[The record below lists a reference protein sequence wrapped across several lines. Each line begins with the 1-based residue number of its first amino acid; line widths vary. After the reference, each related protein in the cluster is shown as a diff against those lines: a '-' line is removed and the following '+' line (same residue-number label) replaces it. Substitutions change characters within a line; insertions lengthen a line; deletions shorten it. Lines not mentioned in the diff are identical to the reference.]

1 LIAVSVGWALS
12 IGVRFVYP
20 ALVPFFRAE
29 FQMDLSTV
37 GLLLTALWIAYAVG
51 HIPGGILG
59 DRLGEGNILSLST
72 AISTG
77 AVLIVAIAVD
87 AWMLFVGTVL
97 FGLATALYG
106 PTRFT
111 IFTDIYPKNSGSAV
125 GLTMAAGSFGSTIF
139 PAVSASIATYLAWR
153 LGFGVFVPLFGAAFV
168 LLWFSVPDRTST
180 PTSAVNE
187 LSMRTLGRI
196 RDGIT
201 SESIPVLVLIQTTVS
216 FIIQGFTSFYPSYL
230 IATKGITPSVAAAL
244 LGLFFAIGGIIQPL
258 SGSLMTYLGTQKT
271 LLTFLSGC
279 VLALWLLPF
288 ADGLASVIGITILFS
303 SWNGCGVITQTDIA
317 DSLPTEMQGTG
328 FGTLKAGWMTVGATS
343 PLLVGILADYGYF
356 DEGFLLLAAVGTVGV
371 IVSFLCLPD

>member
-1 LIAVSVGWALS
+1 MIAVSVGWALS

-37 GLLLTALWIAYAVG
+37 GLLLTALWSAYAVG
-51 HIPGGILG
+51 HIPGGVLG

-72 AISTG
+72 AISTV
-77 AVLIVAIAVD
+77 AVLIVATAVD
-87 AWMLFVGTVL
+87 AWMLFVGTIS

-371 IVSFLCLPD
+371 IVSFLYLSD